1 MGIVAGFL
9 VQNTL
14 KYLLK
19 FGQVTR
25 YLGYNALLDF
35 FPTMSMKP
43 NPSCDD
49 SFCRTRQGEYQKR
62 KAEEDAK
69 ELERKKLE
77 EAKPVK
83 EKKPAAPNKWGIVCV
98 EESEEVEEK
107 TEVAP
112 GIRLAYAAASDKQS
126 DQQSSEEIAA
136 SSETVPE
143 TEESL
148 DDLMKQLKS
157 L

>member
-43 NPSCDD
+43 NQSCDD
-49 SFCRTRQGEYQKR
+49 SFCRTRQAEYQKR
-62 KAEEDAK
+62 KVAEEAEQLK
-69 ELERKKLE
+69 RKKTE
-77 EAKPVK
+77 GPKPVK
-83 EKKPAAPNKWGIVCV
+83 EKKPAEPNKWGIVCV
-98 EESEEVEEK
+98 EESEDVEEK

-112 GIRLAYAAASDKQS
+112 GIRLAYAAASDKQAPEEPAV
-126 DQQSSEEIAA
+126 SSEA
-136 SSETVPE
+136 VPE

>member
-43 NPSCDD
+43 NQSCDD
-49 SFCRTRQGEYQKR
+49 SFCRTRQSEYQKR
-62 KAEEDAK
+62 KAAEDAK
-69 ELERKKLE
+69 ELERKKSE
-77 EAKPVK
+77 EANAVK
-83 EKKPAAPNKWGIVCV
+83 VEKKPNVPNKWGIVCV
-98 EESEEVEEK
+98 EESEDVEEK

-112 GIRLAYAAASDKQS
+112 GIRLAYAAASAKTT
-126 DQQSSEEIAA
+126 DQASEEPATT
-136 SSETVPE
+136 ETVPE